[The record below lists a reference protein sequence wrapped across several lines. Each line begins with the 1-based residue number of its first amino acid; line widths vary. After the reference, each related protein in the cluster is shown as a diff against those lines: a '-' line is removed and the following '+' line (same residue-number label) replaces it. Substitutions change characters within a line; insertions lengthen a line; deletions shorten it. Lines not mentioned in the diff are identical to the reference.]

1 MMTFDWAAISRAARH
16 RTRGPGGCS
25 EWRVEGRNRQQAKPG
40 RGSSQAFALPIT
52 HKGSVLVL
60 HDTPNEHQGGLGIQ
74 THVKRPGSI
83 TFYIWIELRRL
94 SSLDLTS
101 GASQTRFMAH
111 TYLLFDFGNAEEK
124 AQQARHKLDVW
135 KQTFRLDKK
144 LTYKFD
150 RIAAAAADA
159 PEPAQKV
166 EPESKSAKGKG
177 KGKSREKSSGAAPA
191 IKEQPANG
199 KVNLLVKLYFSTHEK
214 LSEQR
219 WVERIPTEEPF
230 KDAAPRVVRQTDAQ
244 FDDVLKQFDALV

>member
-1 MMTFDWAAISRAARH
+1 MQHANARVDQAAAASGAYREVTASR
-16 RTRGPGGCS
+16 
-25 EWRVEGRNRQQAKPG
+25 Q
-40 RGSSQAFALPIT
+40 SQAETVRKRFRF
-52 HKGSVLVL
+52 GSLIGVLCCYFMI
-60 HDTPNEHQGGLGIQ
+60 PQMSIEGGLGVQ
-74 THVKRPGSI
+74 AHVKRPGSNS
-83 TFYIWIELRRL
+83 FYIWIELRRL
-94 SSLDLTS
+94 SSLDLAS

-135 KQTFRLDKK
+135 KQAFRLDKK

-166 EPESKSAKGKG
+166 EPASKSAKAKT
-177 KGKSREKSSGAAPA
+177 KGKSGEKSSDAVPG

-219 WVERIPTEEPF
+219 WVERIPSEEPF

-244 FDDVLKQFDALV
+244 FDEVLKQFDALV